1 MSKIAGILA
10 AAGLLL
16 GACAEQRMAA
26 STWIEE
32 NLPQERY
39 QAAAKAEP
47 TGSAFNRQLYYGYIK
62 LAEGERVEYDWADSR
77 LFADKALAAAE
88 NQDVSPE
95 ALYDRSLPADNLD
108 EFKVARSDLISL
120 LERGARSKA
129 PADAA
134 RAQVSFDCWIQEQE
148 ENHQP
153 EDIAAC
159 RDGFYGAIGRV
170 QIAIGPRRNDYVVY
184 FSTGSAKL
192 AEQQLKTVMDV
203 AAVAKGGPF
212 KVLVSGHT
220 DNTGLDAKNVTL
232 SEARAEAIKK
242 LLLSVGLKAD
252 QIEAAHYSATRPA
265 VETGPNTPEPKNRRV
280 EIKLVR

>member
-26 STWIEE
+26 STWVEE

-39 QAAAKAEP
+39 QVAAKAEP

-95 ALYDRSLPADNLD
+95 ALYDWSLPADNVD
-108 EFKVARSDLISL
+108 EFKAARRDLVSL

-159 RDGFYGAIGRV
+159 RDGFYGAI
-170 QIAIGPRRNDYVVY
+170 AALEYALKPKFVVY
-184 FSTGSAKL
+184 FDFNESNFDSASQSVL
-192 AEQQLKTVMDV
+192 AEAEAAAEKLGATLSV
-203 AAVAKGGPF
+203 AGYTDTAGNATYNEGLSKLRADAVAKALAARGISAQKIDTKWYGQ
-212 KVLVSGHT
+212 T
-220 DNTGLDAKNVTL
+220 DLAVPTPDDT
-232 SEARAEAIKK
+232 SE
-242 LLLSVGLKAD
+242 
-252 QIEAAHYSATRPA
+252 PM
-265 VETGPNTPEPKNRRV
+265 NRRV
-280 EIKLVR
+280 VIVVEPK